1 VTWTDFSG
9 LGGDNSVTSIKAQ
22 GFTATGVK
30 IGGEILVNTITSG
43 GQMDPSI
50 TASGPNGFLVAWTDI
65 GTASGVQAQ
74 LFTFASADENT
85 ALTLNVAAAVTDTD
99 GSETLAL
106 VASSIPVGA
115 TLSDGVN
122 SFTAT
127 TGQTSVDISTWTLA
141 KLTITPSLNFTGDFP
156 LTFTATTTDHATLS
170 SGAVTDTR
178 SVSQTIDVIVTPVA
192 GSGSGISHAA
202 VLAGSDSN
210 VVGSA
215 GNDTLQ
221 GGSGNDVLTGG
232 GGNDTYVFGRGGGQ
246 DRIVNGA
253 PGSAGP
259 SGELDFAA
267 GIRTDQLWFQRD
279 GNDLSIAVMGSQD
292 KVTVADWFNAGAS
305 QRQEIKTAD
314 GSSIGSSLAQ
324 LVQAMATY
332 SAAHPGFDAT
342 AIAQAPTDQN
352 LQNTIAASWHGSTG

>member
-1 VTWTDFSG
+1 
-9 LGGDNSVTSIKAQ
+9 
-22 GFTATGVK
+22 
-30 IGGEILVNTITSG
+30 
-43 GQMDPSI
+43 
-50 TASGPNGFLVAWTDI
+50 
-65 GTASGVQAQ
+65 
-74 LFTFASADENT
+74 
-85 ALTLNVAAAVTDTD
+85 LNVAAAVTDTD

-106 VASSIPVGA
+106 VASGIPVGA

-127 TGQTSVDISTWTLA
+127 TGQTSVDISAWALT
-141 KLTITPSLNFTGDFP
+141 KLTITPSFNFTGDFP

-192 GSGSGISHAA
+192 GSGSGISPAA
-202 VLAGSDSN
+202 ALAGSNSN
-210 VVGSA
+210 FVGSA

-253 PGSAGP
+253 PGNAGP

-292 KVTVADWFNAGAS
+292 KVTVADWFNTGAS
-305 QRQEIKTAD
+305 RLQEIKTAD
-314 GSSIGSSLAQ
+314 GSGIGSSLAQ

-332 SAAHPGFDAT
+332 SADHSGFDPAAT
-342 AIAQAPTDQN
+342 AQAPNDPN
-352 LQNTIAASWHGSTG
+352 LQHTIAASWHGSTG